1 MLSRPL
7 PRGRGKAQTL
17 RLLSGSHL
25 PLRRDPRGDRGRYDT
40 CAVTSVPAAD
50 VEGAVLDQVQ
60 KLLAAP
66 ELVARTWATA
76 KREGEDEITEREV
89 TVLLADF
96 ATVWSELFPA
106 EQARIVQLLV
116 ERVDVPEDALEVRI
130 RAEGLASL
138 VGELRQEAKRR
149 AA

>member
-1 MLSRPL
+1 M
-7 PRGRGKAQTL
+7 
-17 RLLSGSHL
+17 
-25 PLRRDPRGDRGRYDT
+25 
-40 CAVTSVPAAD
+40 PAAD

-66 ELVARTWATA
+66 ELVARTWAA
-76 KREGEDEITEREV
+76 ARREGEGDLTEREV

-96 ATVWSELFPA
+96 ATVWNELFPA

-116 ERVDVPEDALEVRI
+116 ERVDLREDALEVRI

-138 VGELRQEAKRR
+138 VAELRRGDQQTAR

>member
-1 MLSRPL
+1 MRLYQVGEVAPAPDHSEWAAAQLRDEQRAGGR
-7 PRGRGKAQTL
+7 RGRRGARPTSRSCWPRRSWSRVPGRRL
-17 RLLSGSHL
+17 RE
-25 PLRRDPRGDRGRYDT
+25 RGD
-40 CAVTSVPAAD
+40 
-50 VEGAVLDQVQ
+50 
-60 KLLAAP
+60 
-66 ELVARTWATA
+66 
-76 KREGEDEITEREV
+76 DEITEREV

-116 ERVDVPEDALEVRI
+116 ERVDVQEDALEVRI

-138 VGELRQEAKRR
+138 VAELRQGDERTAR